1 MPPSS
6 SQRFVCAVLTTFTA
20 LVMLTPRTVAAG
32 AVEALRWVRDASSR
46 STGGVAAVAVHRGA
60 SWQAFADEVG
70 VWVRG
75 EGVDPRRVVR
85 SEFVEDLA
93 YDASGGLWVGA
104 ADGLW
109 WIAPSE
115 LGVAS
120 AAHGTGAED
129 RSPAP
134 GAAARHVHRI
144 ATSGSWLAVAAE
156 AGVFVSR
163 GGDSWTR
170 IDGVAPAG
178 AATAV
183 AIACEAEIR
192 CEVWWLSGSAVWR
205 AELDVA
211 TGASIEFSG
220 VREIAISAGAAG
232 VAPVDIVTGLPGLPV
247 AVLYPRSIVALGAT
261 PGFRVSRPVLPP
273 GAEARRLGYA
283 LDRFWLATDRGLLVA
298 SDWTANW
305 QRAGMPA
312 GWLAVSDVASSE
324 SELFVATRSGL
335 VRAGRAADTAALDK
349 RAPRAAS
356 DLPEATVD
364 TTAPLAR
371 LHRLALEYL
380 SLDPLRQR
388 EWRQRADRRGW
399 WPEVDLQIGYG
410 GSRDLGFDEDQ
421 AYISGG
427 YRQLDDRDRARADDW
442 DASLSFTWD
451 LPDAIFDAEVL
462 DVARE
467 ERLWI
472 SLRDDVLDEI
482 NQLYFERRRVLLEL
496 AAASDARSIEAA
508 RLRLRARELAAGL
521 DAWTGGAFS
530 ASSAAFAPSLHRD
543 DAFDRFSP
551 RGTQPPAGSRTE

>member
-1 MPPSS
+1 M
-6 SQRFVCAVLTTFTA
+6 
-20 LVMLTPRTVAAG
+20 
-32 AVEALRWVRDASSR
+32 
-46 STGGVAAVAVHRGA
+46 AVHRGA

-70 VWVRG
+70 VWVRT
-75 EGVDPRRVVR
+75 EGVGPRRVVR
-85 SEFVEDLA
+85 SESVEDLA

-104 ADGLW
+104 MDGLW

-115 LGVAS
+115 LGAAS
-120 AAHGTGAED
+120 AARGTGAED

-144 ATSGSWLAVAAE
+144 ATAGSWLAVAAE

-163 GGDSWTR
+163 GGDNWTR
-170 IDGVAPAG
+170 IGGAAPAG
-178 AATAV
+178 AASSV
-183 AIACEAEIR
+183 AIACDVEIR
-192 CEVWWLSGSAVWR
+192 CDVWWLSGSAVWR

-211 TGASIEFSG
+211 TDALIELSG
-220 VREIAISAGAAG
+220 VREIAIAEAPAG
-232 VAPVDIVTGLPGLPV
+232 VAPMDIVTGLPGLPV
-247 AVLYPRSIVALGAT
+247 AVLYPHSIIALGAT
-261 PGFRVSRPVLPP
+261 SGFRASRPVLPP

-305 QRAGMPA
+305 QRAGVPA

-324 SELFVATRSGL
+324 SELFVATTSGL
-335 VRAGRAADTAALDK
+335 VRAGRVAGAAAVDK
-349 RAPRAAS
+349 LPRRAAS
-356 DLPEATVD
+356 GPPTAAFD
-364 TTAPLAR
+364 TTAALAR
-371 LHRLALEYL
+371 LHRLALEHL

-399 WPEVDLQIGYG
+399 WPEVDVQIGYG

-427 YRQLDDRDRARADDW
+427 HRQLYDRDRARADDW

-451 LPDAIFDAEVL
+451 LTDAIFDAEVL

-496 AAASDARSIEAA
+496 ASALDARSIEAA
-508 RLRLRARELAAGL
+508 RLRLRASELAAGL
-521 DAWTGGAFS
+521 DAWTGGAFT
-530 ASSAAFAPSLHRD
+530 ASSAAFATSLDRD
-543 DAFDRFSP
+543 DALDRSSP
-551 RGTQPPAGSRTE
+551 RCTQPPAGSRTE

>member
-1 MPPSS
+1 
-6 SQRFVCAVLTTFTA
+6 
-20 LVMLTPRTVAAG
+20 
-32 AVEALRWVRDASSR
+32 
-46 STGGVAAVAVHRGA
+46 
-60 SWQAFADEVG
+60 
-70 VWVRG
+70 
-75 EGVDPRRVVR
+75 
-85 SEFVEDLA
+85 
-93 YDASGGLWVGA
+93 
-104 ADGLW
+104 
-109 WIAPSE
+109 
-115 LGVAS
+115 
-120 AAHGTGAED
+120 
-129 RSPAP
+129 
-134 GAAARHVHRI
+134 
-144 ATSGSWLAVAAE
+144 
-156 AGVFVSR
+156 
-163 GGDSWTR
+163 
-170 IDGVAPAG
+170 
-178 AATAV
+178 
-183 AIACEAEIR
+183 
-192 CEVWWLSGSAVWR
+192 
-205 AELDVA
+205 
-211 TGASIEFSG
+211 
-220 VREIAISAGAAG
+220 
-232 VAPVDIVTGLPGLPV
+232 
-247 AVLYPRSIVALGAT
+247 
-261 PGFRVSRPVLPP
+261 
-273 GAEARRLGYA
+273 
-283 LDRFWLATDRGLLVA
+283 
-298 SDWTANW
+298 
-305 QRAGMPA
+305 
-312 GWLAVSDVASSE
+312 
-324 SELFVATRSGL
+324 
-335 VRAGRAADTAALDK
+335 
-349 RAPRAAS
+349 
-356 DLPEATVD
+356 LPEATVD